1 MKGNKGRWL
10 TSIYTTE
17 IVKSFYFLKNVEMK
31 VLVTIKVENTFIL
44 SRITTFFELDISFT
58 KSILISKF

>member
-17 IVKSFYFLKNVEMK
+17 IVKYFYFPKNLEMK
-31 VLVTIKVENTFIL
+31 VSVTIKVENTFIL
-44 SRITTFFELDISFT
+44 SRISNWIYHLQNLS
-58 KSILISKF
+58 

>member
-17 IVKSFYFLKNVEMK
+17 MVKYFYFLKNIEMK
-31 VLVTIKVENTFIL
+31 VLVTIKAENKFIL
-44 SRITTFFELDISFT
+44 SRISNWIYHLEYLS
-58 KSILISKF
+58 